1 MNKNLCKFSKEVE
14 IKPVCLNGYKEVRC
28 KQCFEWEEG
37 TVMSGKWGGV
47 IKALE
52 RILTERGQEC
62 GCRFVLSCWRNAW
75 WASHAQALA
84 WPVMNAPVFFFF
96 FFGCTGLSYSM
107 WDLFPWPGI
116 EPRPPA
122 LRAWSLS
129 HWITREIQCSS
140 LILWFGATD
149 GFLMVN
155 HLVKVDFIS
164 FQIYFLFLKMH
175 KEMCSL

>member
-1 MNKNLCKFSKEVE
+1 MDIRRWDVSNVS
-14 IKPVCLNGYKEVRC
+14 
-28 KQCFEWEEG
+28 
-37 TVMSGKWGGV
+37 SG
-47 IKALE
+47 
-52 RILTERGQEC
+52 RRGQLCQVNGVE
-62 GCRFVLSCWRNAW
+62 LSKLWRGSLQRGVRSAAADLF
-75 WASHAQALA
+75 WAAGEMPDEPAMHRLLHDLLWTLQ
-84 WPVMNAPVFFFF
+84 FFSFF